1 MKELVSILTPTF
13 NAEKYIRA
21 TIESVQNQSYQH
33 WEMILIDDASRDHT
47 VSIIEEFAQN
57 DSRIKLFKLSEN
69 SGNGFARN
77 AALEQATG
85 KYISYLDAD
94 DLWFPEKLEKQIQ
107 FLKTN
112 NLHFTFSFYDSI
124 DEEGNNLNR
133 RVESPNPLTYKQLF
147 FCNYVGN
154 LTTIYDVDYFG
165 KIILENTQKRQD
177 WRIWLTILKQI
188 KIAKPVPEPLAF
200 YRIRKDSVSSSKF
213 KLIKHNF
220 GVYRQFHGY
229 NFVFSVLL
237 MIRFLYTQ
245 LIIKTKFIKKISRSK
260 FGTSSF

>member
-1 MKELVSILTPTF
+1 MNDLVSILTPTF
-13 NAEKYIRA
+13 NTEKFIRL
-21 TIESVQNQSYQH
+21 TIESAQNQTYTN
-33 WEMILIDDASRDHT
+33 WEMILVDDASTDNT
-47 VSIIEEFAQN
+47 VAIIEEFVKK

-69 SGNGFARN
+69 RGNGFARN
-77 AALEQATG
+77 AALEKATG
-85 KYISYLDAD
+85 KYIAYLDAD

-107 FLKTN
+107 FLKAN

-124 DEEGNNLNR
+124 DEEGNDLNR

-154 LTTIYDVDYFG
+154 LTAIYDADYFG
-165 KIILENTQKRQD
+165 KIILETSQKRQD

-188 KIAKPVPEPLAF
+188 KTAKPVPESLAF

-220 GVYRQFHGY
+220 GVYREFHGY
-229 NFVFSVLL
+229 NLVFSILL
-237 MIRFLYTQ
+237 MVRFLFTQ
-245 LIIKTKFIKKISRSK
+245 LIIKPKCIKKV
-260 FGTSSF
+260 